1 MSGDARSPLI
11 AAIRRALRNPTS
23 RTSITITRV
32 VGEHLDAAGEVV
44 PETVVVTAEPLD
56 DDEEGPPPG
65 LRALPLVLLALVAAA
80 ALAALWRVLRWH
92 R

>member
-1 MSGDARSPLI
+1 MSEALI
-11 AAIRRALRNPTS
+11 AAVRRVVARQGNA

-32 VGEHLDAAGEVV
+32 VGEHVDAAGEVV

-56 DDEEGPPPG
+56 DDEEGPRAR
-65 LRALPLVLLALVAAA
+65 LRVLPLLLLALVAAVAVA
-80 ALAALWRVLRWH
+80 AWWRVLRWH